1 MFSGGLRSH
10 LCMAAHLFN
19 AEDAPQMSTTEQ
31 SNQARSPL
39 LALSLGVVYL
49 GFVVWLYATQ
59 PLLLVA
65 FAAVL
70 VLICVREYGL
80 RLLRAIAPARV
91 RNRSWFTP

>member
-1 MFSGGLRSH
+1 MR
-10 LCMAAHLFN
+10 
-19 AEDAPQMSTTEQ
+19 PQMSTTKQLTEP
-31 SNQARSPL
+31 RSPL

-49 GFVVWLYATQ
+49 GFVVWLYVTQ
-59 PLLLVA
+59 PLLLAA

-80 RLLRAIAPARV
+80 RLLRVIAPARV

>member
-10 LCMAAHLFN
+10 LCMAAHLF
-19 AEDAPQMSTTEQ
+19 ESEERPQMSTTEQ
-31 SNQARSPL
+31 PNQARSPL

-49 GFVVWLYATQ
+49 GFVVWLYVTQ

-70 VLICVREYGL
+70 IVICAREYGL